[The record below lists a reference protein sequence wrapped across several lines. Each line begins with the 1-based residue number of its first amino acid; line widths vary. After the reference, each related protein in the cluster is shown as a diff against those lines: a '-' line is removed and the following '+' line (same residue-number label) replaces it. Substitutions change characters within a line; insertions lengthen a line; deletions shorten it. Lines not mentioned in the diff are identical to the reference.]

1 MSIMMPQR
9 LLNRALLIAFLALVL
24 AVPRGALAHGGHTGP
39 MQTFT
44 QEFGPYEG
52 AITVE
57 IPPTTPSPLYLD
69 IMPQQDMAGV
79 TMRFRVVPRGQ
90 PFDGAPVAELQGTAG
105 TQGIYFSQLDVDRFG
120 DWDLEARISGP
131 K

>member
-1 MSIMMPQR
+1 MSITIPQH
-9 LLNRALLIAFLALVL
+9 LLNRALLIAILALVL
-24 AVPRGALAHGGHTGP
+24 LGPGRALAHGGHTGP

-44 QEFGPYEG
+44 QQFGPYEI

-69 IMPQQDMAGV
+69 IAPQQDMAGV
-79 TMRFRVVPRGQ
+79 TMRFRAVPRGQ
-90 PFDGAPVAELQGTAG
+90 AFDGAPVAEVQGNAG

-120 DWDLEARISGP
+120 DWDLEARVSGP
-131 K
+131 